1 MCSKKWQIPK
11 VTFQPE
17 VYLGMQRGINQI
29 VDAIR
34 PTLGPCPRLVAI
46 ESAIRRDKTPELLD
60 SGGLIA
66 RRVIQIQGRDEDV
79 GAMYIRHMLW
89 QLHEKLGDGTA
100 TAAVIFQSVF
110 NRGVRYIA
118 AGGNAMRLRIYL
130 ERGAQAVLDELDRMT
145 VHMRGRENLAH
156 LAETLCYDPALS
168 LLLGEIFDT
177 IGEYGRLEIRQGR
190 GRELEREYIDGMY
203 WDGGWLSRLMVT
215 DQQRFRAQLE
225 DASILISDLEI
236 DAPED
241 LISLLEV
248 CVTARVRSLLLVA
261 NKITDRA
268 LSVLLSEP
276 NRGKVLVLAVKTPGR
291 TSDEQLAA
299 LEDLSALTGA
309 LPILKVTGASLNSIR
324 NEQLGWARRVWAD
337 QDYFGVTG
345 GRGDPGHLRQH
356 IACLHEL
363 FAHAQDEGVRNRLQE
378 RIGKLMGGC
387 AVLWV
392 GDTTP
397 LSVIA
402 RLALAERTAKAMRG
416 AMRDG
421 VVPGGGVACLA
432 CSQTLQSGLS
442 QTSDYDQRLAYQI
455 LIEALKEPMRT
466 LLCNAGYDS
475 SEVLAQ
481 ILQSGAGYGFDLSQ
495 GRLVNMIQAG
505 ICDSVAVVK
514 AAVCGA
520 VHAAALAL
528 TTDVLVH
535 RRNPQEVLAG
545 T

>member
-1 MCSKKWQIPK
+1 MQSKKWQTPK
-11 VTFQPE
+11 VIFQPD

-34 PTLGPCPRLVAI
+34 PTLGPYPRLVAI
-46 ESAIRRDKTPELLD
+46 ESTIRRDKTPELLD

-66 RRVIQIQGRDEDV
+66 RRVIQLQDRDEDV
-79 GAMYIRHMLW
+79 GAMYIRHTFW

-100 TAAVIFQSVF
+100 SAAVIFQTVF

-118 AGGNAMRLRIYL
+118 AGGNAMRLRICL
-130 ERGAQAVLDELDRMT
+130 ERSVQVVLYELDRMT

-156 LAETLCYDPALS
+156 LAETLCYDLDLS
-168 LLLGEIFDT
+168 RLFGEIFDT
-177 IGEYGRLEIRQGR
+177 IGEYGRLEIRPGR
-190 GRELEREYIDGMY
+190 GRELEHEYIDGMY

-225 DASILISDLEI
+225 DASILVSDLEI
-236 DAPED
+236 DAPEE
-241 LISLLEV
+241 LISLLEF
-248 CVTARVRSLLLVA
+248 CVSAKVRALLLIA
-261 NKITDRA
+261 NKISDRA

-276 NRGKVLVLAVKTPGR
+276 NRKKVLVLAVKTPGR

-299 LEDLSALTGA
+299 LEDLSALTGS
-309 LPILKVTGASLNSIR
+309 LPILKVIGASLKSVKG
-324 NEQLGWARRVWAD
+324 EHLGWARRVWAD

-345 GRGDPGHLRQH
+345 GKGDPGRLRQH
-356 IACLHEL
+356 IACLREL
-363 FAHAQDEGVRNRLQE
+363 FAHAEDEHGRNQLQE

-392 GDTTP
+392 GGTTP

-402 RLALAERTAKAMRG
+402 RQAMAERTAKAMRG
-416 AMRDG
+416 AMREG

-432 CSQTLQSGLS
+432 CSQALQSELS
-442 QTSDYDQRLAYQI
+442 RTSDFDQRLAHQI
-455 LIEALKEPMRT
+455 LIEALEEPMRT
-466 LLCNAGYDS
+466 LLYNGGYNS
-475 SEVLAQ
+475 SEVMAQ
-481 ILQSGAGYGFDLSQ
+481 ILQAGAGYGYDLSQ
-495 GRLVNMIQAG
+495 GRVVNMIQAG
-505 ICDSVAVVK
+505 ICDSAAVVK

-535 RRNPQEVLAG
+535 RSNPQEVLVG

>member
-1 MCSKKWQIPK
+1 MGSKQWQTPK
-11 VTFQPE
+11 VVFQPE
-17 VYLGMQRGINQI
+17 VYLGMQRGINQV

-46 ESAIRRDKTPELLD
+46 ESTIRRDKTPELLD

-66 RRVIQIQGRDEDV
+66 RRVIQIQDRDADV

-100 TAAVIFQSVF
+100 TAAVIFQSIF

-118 AGGNAMRLRIYL
+118 AGGNAMLLRIHL
-130 ERGAQAVLDELDRMT
+130 ERAAQAVLDELDRMT
-145 VHMRGRENLAH
+145 VHLRGKENLAH
-156 LAETLCYDPALS
+156 LAETLCYDPALARI
-168 LLLGEIFDT
+168 LGEVFDT
-177 IGEYGRLEIRQGR
+177 IGEYGRLEIRPGR
-190 GRELEREYIDGMY
+190 GRELEHEYIDGMY

-225 DASILISDLEI
+225 DASVLISDLEI
-236 DAPED
+236 DALDE

-248 CVTARVRSLLLVA
+248 CVSAGVRSLLLIA

-268 LSVLLSEP
+268 LSVLLSET
-276 NRGKVLVLAVKTPGR
+276 NRGKVLVLAVKTPGK

-299 LEDLSALTGA
+299 LEDLSALTGGFP
-309 LPILKVTGASLNSIR
+309 LLKVTGASVKSVKS
-324 NEQLGWARRVWAD
+324 EQLGWARRVWAD

-345 GRGDPGHLRQH
+345 GKGDPGRLRQH
-356 IACLHEL
+356 IACLREL
-363 FAHAQDEGVRNRLQE
+363 FAHEEDEGRRNQLQE

-397 LSVIA
+397 LAVIA
-402 RLALAERTAKAMRG
+402 RQASAERTAKAMRG
-416 AMRDG
+416 AMREG

-432 CSQTLQSGLS
+432 CSQSLQSGLG
-442 QTSDYDQRLAYQI
+442 QTSDFDQRLAYQI
-455 LIEALKEPMRT
+455 LIEALEEPMRT
-466 LLCNAGYDS
+466 LLHNAGYDS
-475 SEVLAQ
+475 SEMMAKT
-481 ILQSGAGYGFDLSQ
+481 LQAGAGYGFDLSQ
-495 GRLVNMIQAG
+495 GRIVDMLQAG

>member
-1 MCSKKWQIPK
+1 MYGKKWQTPK
-11 VTFQPE
+11 VVFQPE

-34 PTLGPCPRLVAI
+34 PTLGPCPRLVAV
-46 ESAIRRDKTPELLD
+46 ESTIRRDKTPELLD

-66 RRVIQIQGRDEDV
+66 RRVIQIEGRDEDV

-100 TAAVIFQSVF
+100 TAAVIFQSIF

-118 AGGNAMRLRIYL
+118 AGGNAMRLRIHL
-130 ERGAQAVLDELDRMT
+130 ERAAQVVLDELDRMT
-145 VHMRGRENLAH
+145 VHIRGRENLAR
-156 LAETLCYDPALS
+156 LAETLCYDPDLS
-168 LLLGEIFDT
+168 RILGEIFDT
-177 IGEYGRLEIRQGR
+177 LGEYGRLEIRPGR
-190 GRELEREYIDGMY
+190 GRELEHEYVDGMY

-236 DAPED
+236 DAPEE
-241 LISLLEV
+241 LIALLEL
-248 CVTARVRSLLLVA
+248 CVSAEVRSLLLIA

-276 NRGKVLVLAVKTPGR
+276 NRSKVLVLAVKTPGR

-299 LEDLSALTGA
+299 LEDLSALTGGS
-309 LPILKVTGASLNSIR
+309 PILKVCGANLNSVSR
-324 NEQLGWARRVWAD
+324 KHLGWARRVWAD

-345 GRGDPGHLRQH
+345 GKGDPGRLRQH
-356 IACLHEL
+356 IVCLREL
-363 FAHAQDEGVRNRLQE
+363 FAAAQDESRRNQLQE

-397 LSVIA
+397 LAVIA
-402 RLALAERTAKAMRG
+402 RQAMAERTARAMRG
-416 AMRDG
+416 AMREG
-421 VVPGGGVACLA
+421 VVAGGGVACLA
-432 CSQTLQSGLS
+432 CSQSLQSGLS
-442 QTSDYDQRLAYQI
+442 QTSDFDQRLAYQI

-466 LLCNAGYDS
+466 LLYNAGYDS

-481 ILQSGAGYGFDLSQ
+481 ILQAGAGYGFDLSR
-495 GRLVNMIQAG
+495 GRVVDMLQAG
-505 ICDSVAVVK
+505 ICDSVAVTK

-520 VHAAALAL
+520 IHAAALAL

-535 RRNPQEVLAG
+535 RRNPQEVLSG